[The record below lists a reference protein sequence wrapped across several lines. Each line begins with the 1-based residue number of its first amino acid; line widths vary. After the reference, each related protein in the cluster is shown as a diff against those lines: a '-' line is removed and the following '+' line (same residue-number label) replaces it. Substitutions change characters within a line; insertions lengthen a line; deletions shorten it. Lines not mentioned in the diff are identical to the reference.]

1 MLVLDRN
8 MQFMDSISR
17 DCDSPSWYFSTGSIA
32 YLQTFGPASNYF
44 ISMYFFHL
52 ISICLCNPPVS
63 WKVQPWMTTPSVSKA
78 GCASYKT
85 FDHSRSL
92 IHLMNHVWSF
102 RGQLQIRYIYMSQC
116 ICIIVAYCRWTPS
129 LHGHAVLNHPKLPF
143 WIPTPQPPKALTS
156 RSKFSR
162 KDATFQATS

>member
-1 MLVLDRN
+1 

-52 ISICLCNPPVS
+52 ISISICLCNPPVS
-63 WKVQPWMTTPSVSKA
+63 WKVQPWFTTPSCQKLAVGAIKRLTTQEVWFTSWITYGVSED
-78 GCASYKT
+78 SYRSVT
-85 FDHSRSL
+85 FTCHNVSVSL
-92 IHLMNHVWSF
+92 L
-102 RGQLQIRYIYMSQC
+102 L
-116 ICIIVAYCRWTPS
+116 IVAELLLCMVMLFSITQSFHFGFQP
-129 LHGHAVLNHPKLPF
+129 
-143 WIPTPQPPKALTS
+143 PQPPKALTS

-162 KDATFQATS
+162 KDTTFQATS